1 MLCERRRQAFCASGA
16 GRISV
21 HDEREERGIL
31 MAKTKE
37 RVSQSAANVRPY
49 VERALS
55 DEELRENLRE
65 AFQAA
70 KGAYSELI
78 STKGTAAAKA
88 TKVATDKEIQE
99 SLRTAIEE
107 LRNAA
112 ERVRGGRQVH
122 KSHKTSMLVSGIA
135 LGILLNPA
143 TGPSTRKWLRE
154 RIFGSGEEFE
164 FPSGPED
171 KPV

>member
-1 MLCERRRQAFCASGA
+1 MT
-16 GRISV
+16 
-21 HDEREERGIL
+21 
-31 MAKTKE
+31 KTKE

-78 STKGTAAAKA
+78 SMKGTAAAKA

-107 LRNAA
+107 LRHAA
-112 ERVRGGRQVH
+112 ERVRGGKKTR
-122 KSHKTSMLVSGIA
+122 KSHKTTMLVSGIA
-135 LGILLNPA
+135 LGLLLNPA
-143 TGPSTRKWLRE
+143 TGPATRNWLRE

>member
-1 MLCERRRQAFCASGA
+1 VRAASADCSWATGA
-16 GRISV
+16 GEVTV
-21 HDEREERGIL
+21 HDEREERGNL

-55 DEELRENLRE
+55 DEELRENLRD

-70 KGAYSELI
+70 KGAYNELI
-78 STKGTAAAKA
+78 SGKGTAAARA
-88 TKVATDKEIQE
+88 SRVATDKEIQE

-107 LRNAA
+107 LRHAS
-112 ERVRGGRQVH
+112 ERVRGGKTTH
-122 KSHKTSMLVSGIA
+122 KSHKTTMLVSGIA
-135 LGILLNPA
+135 LGLLLNPA
-143 TGPSTRKWLRE
+143 TGPATRNWLRE